1 MRSFITFR
9 YNRLKVVAVNRYQ
22 IVIKHLHYVLDRFI
36 APLST
41 IGTYGGRLKPS
52 IVKVS
57 AVLLVAL
64 VVASLMKTDR
74 ETLITTT
81 LAKATQLTD
90 GLKPHAKRL
99 VQDPQQLKCLSQ
111 ILGKESNWSPQ
122 ARNGSHYGIGQ
133 MRSKWYGSLSGTDQI
148 TETVRYIKHRYK
160 TMCIAWAFH
169 ERNNYY

>member
-1 MRSFITFR
+1 M
-9 YNRLKVVAVNRYQ
+9 LKNCYQ
-22 IVIKHLHYVLDRFI
+22 IVIKHLHYVLDRFM

-41 IGTYGGRLKPS
+41 IISQRAKHPGARQAIAGAL
-52 IVKVS
+52 IL
-57 AVLLVAL
+57 VLAAGLIAGVDTG
-64 VVASLMKTDR
+64 SK
-74 ETLITTT
+74 EQTLITTT
-81 LAKATQLTD
+81 LARATQLTD

-99 VQDPQQLKCLSQ
+99 VQDPVQLKCLSQ